1 MRKVKIVGFLYFS
14 LYTQLWN
21 EGQSWGCSHCP
32 FLPQRSCYCE
42 LQTAQCFC
50 KRDFTLALSVSL
62 KEFTV
67 SLKGPL
73 EILDTNKLLKKYST
87 GEKTER
93 QIFGICITKRKLIF
107 FIKFMRLYSCV
118 YMEHDKSQGPVAI
131 LPRKLLM
138 IKSSWEAGSVPGM
151 CIRDG
156 GMLLAPVELGWIRR
170 WCNPVE
176 IWPQSAREQKCLRC
190 IFYCRLTK

>member
-1 MRKVKIVGFLYFS
+1 MKGKAEAAATVHSS
-14 LYTQLWN
+14 LSGPVTVN
-21 EGQSWGCSHCP
+21 
-32 FLPQRSCYCE
+32 
-42 LQTAQCFC
+42 C
-50 KRDFTLALSVSL
+50 KLLSVSVSEISLWL
-62 KEFTV
+62 KVFP
-67 SLKGPL
+67 SKNLQSRWKGHWRFWTQTSFWRNTQL
-73 EILDTNKLLKKYST
+73 VKRQ
-87 GEKTER
+87 R